1 MDISLLGRIR
11 RCLETGEADE
21 VTTPAAVADA
31 ARLVLPAIGTGLPP
45 GLLRELGMLHWLRH
59 CALPPGSVGPDL
71 QICTELFAPLAESF
85 PDVVPPPVLSWLQE
99 NHYPGLTPAELG
111 PFYAS
116 VITDAAL
123 AAADPVL
130 TDLGAAACR
139 AAVDVGGE
147 ADRPAHRL
155 NLMVLLNQ
163 RFEWTTAEAD
173 LDDAVAAGRAALE
186 SAGHPMAAAVRFPLG
201 VVLLTRFGI
210 RGQERDLTESTVLL
224 REAASSL
231 PPGDPNRVAY
241 LSQLALALETHANIG
256 GPLAVV
262 EEYVEVTREVLASCA
277 SDDPVFGEALLLRGS
292 ALRAR
297 FVRTGNPTD
306 IAESVRY
313 LRETLRSLP
322 EGSESH
328 VTAKLNL
335 ASSLQTRFAYASAF
349 TTPGG
354 PDEADLAEAI
364 TLSREADAAIGEGHP
379 LRWAVEATLATV
391 LRAGNTDPAE
401 AIRAAR
407 ATLAGLPADSP
418 LRGTALLSL
427 GESLRR
433 QYQAT
438 GGQEVL
444 REAVDVLREAKAA
457 GAGGPHGRAP
467 MLTALSMV
475 LYEAIKPAGTDG
487 AIDDSE
493 LGELDEA
500 IETTRAAAQ
509 GMPGDTVIHAQ
520 QLWQL
525 AELLRWRF
533 LRTGQATDLD
543 ERIETLRATVPLAPD
558 VPALTHCSSALSN
571 ALSFRYS
578 RNSDPADLD
587 ESVAVLC
594 RVVEA
599 LPADGAELPGLQADT
614 ALAHLQRFEARGE
627 PADRETASRLIRS
640 ALAATDADDSSRYR
654 MLGILATIL
663 ASTATSER
671 DPEKLTEAIETCY
684 AATPPGEVP
693 TVTVTLTL
701 GNALTSRYENT
712 GAQADL
718 EAAATTLRAALAH
731 ATGMNRAM
739 FANNLIQ
746 VLRIRFYRHGDRSA
760 LTEAIDSGKAALRT
774 SPDALLLAGNVAAA
788 QIDRYEW
795 VRDPADLTEAVDALR
810 SALGRARTDSPD
822 LPTLR
827 VYLSFA
833 LRARFQAM
841 ASTADLDEAIAVLR
855 PGLASSG
862 SRDQTAQLSLML
874 GGALSLHGQW
884 SNDPA
889 ALAEASE
896 LLEVAGDGLPVAN
909 PGRITAGILLAG
921 TLRLRYLDSGEE
933 PLLTKAIEIG
943 REVLARTQDEEA
955 NRAHTLITLGTL
967 LALRF
972 ERTGDIGVLAESIEV
987 LRRGVAAAGTNNAIA
1002 ANALS
1007 ELASALRG
1015 RYSILAERADLN
1027 EAIAAAERAVAL
1039 PGTTPA
1045 ERGVHVTA
1053 LAIGL
1058 LTRSLATG
1066 DLDDLDAAIDLGR
1079 EAARSPSWYIA
1090 SAVNLMTLGLSLWS
1104 RFDRTGTVSDLN
1116 AAIDALFEAAE
1127 DAHPGHTMRPIM
1139 LTNLSNALRTRAG
1152 LLGSAADLDAAVD
1165 AGRSAVA
1172 AAPANHPAVS
1182 MCLMNFG
1189 TALHIRYLER
1199 RDTADLDAAVAA
1211 LNEAADR
1218 STPQS
1223 PNRREILMNLA
1234 GLLRTRRDRRPGRD
1248 TLDRAVALGR
1258 EAVAITDVTHS
1269 MYPLCVL
1276 NLSTVLHTRYDRG
1289 GDDADAA
1296 ESIQLA
1302 GQAIDSMTAGDPRVA
1317 LAWVTLGRLHER
1329 RRVEGGGGLDAA
1341 VAAYRAAV
1349 ESPAT
1354 APTYRAAAAR
1364 LWAESAVR
1372 QRDWA
1377 SATEAFGVAVALM
1390 PQVAWHGVERDARER
1405 RLTVWEGMVRT
1416 AAAATLE
1423 AGDPGRAVEL
1433 LEQGRSVLWS
1443 QALQTRDDL
1452 SMLRE
1457 RDLALHDRLRAVAT
1471 KLAGTTV
1478 PDIPEAAA
1486 TTDPW
1491 SDPSQ
1496 RMRSD
1501 RIKLAEDW
1509 DRLLAEARALP
1520 GLEYLLRIPPLDTL
1534 REGLP
1539 DGPIVLLNV
1548 DEARC
1553 DALIVHRDRDVE
1565 HVPLPALSYVEAER
1579 RAEGYLRALELL
1591 ENPGEPGDLATT
1603 GARQTVHATLEWL
1616 WDTVADPV
1624 LTWLGYTGH
1633 DEALPRLW
1641 WCPTGSLT
1649 LLPLHAA
1656 GYHDPADTP
1665 TGRTV
1670 IDRAVSSYTPTLR
1683 ALAKANSADAV
1694 EPADRRVLVV
1704 SMPETPPVPGTPD
1717 LCPLPCARAEAEF
1730 ISSTLPLG
1738 RTSRVADTATHA
1750 AVTADLRTHAL
1761 AHFAC
1766 HGGQNLQQPSTGSLY
1781 LWDKPL
1787 TVLEVAE
1794 LDLEN
1799 AELAYLSACSTAIGG
1814 TTLPDEAI
1822 HLAAALQLAGYRQVI
1837 ATLWTITDRTA
1848 AEVTKSVYS
1857 GLLGPS
1863 GLRLDGTAQLLHR
1876 TVRALRDS
1884 APRNPA
1890 IWASYVHF
1898 GP

>member
-1 MDISLLGRIR
+1 MDISLLERIR

-31 ARLVLPAIGTGLPP
+31 ARLVLPAIGTDLPP
-45 GLLRELGMLHWLRH
+45 EMLRELGMLHWLRH
-59 CALPPGSVGPDL
+59 CALPPGSVGPDI
-71 QICTELFAPLAESF
+71 QTCTELFAPLAESF
-85 PDVVPPPVLSWLQE
+85 PGVVPPPVLSWLQE
-99 NHYPGLTPAELG
+99 NRYPGLTPAELG

-130 TDLGAAACR
+130 TDLGTAACR
-139 AAVDVGGE
+139 AAVDVGSE
-147 ADRPAHRL
+147 VDRPAHRF
-155 NLMVLLNQ
+155 NLMMLLNQ
-163 RFEWTTAEAD
+163 RFERTAAEAD

-186 SAGHPMAAAVRFPLG
+186 SAGHPIVPAVRFPLG
-201 VVLLTRFGI
+201 VVLLTRFGV
-210 RGQERDLTESTVLL
+210 RGQERDLTDSTVLL

-231 PPGDPNRVAY
+231 PPGDPDRVAY
-241 LSQLALALETHANIG
+241 LSQFASALEAQCNIG

-262 EEYVEVTREVLASCA
+262 EEYVEVTTQILANCA

-292 ALRAR
+292 ALRVR

-313 LRETLRSLP
+313 LRETLRRLP

-328 VTAKLNL
+328 VPAKLNL

-349 TTPGG
+349 TTPDG
-354 PDEADLAEAI
+354 PAEADLTEAI
-364 TLSREADAAIGEGHP
+364 ALAREADAAIAEGHP

-391 LRAGNTDPAE
+391 LRAGDTDPAE

-427 GESLRR
+427 GETLRR
-433 QYQAT
+433 QFRAT
-438 GGQEVL
+438 GDQEVL
-444 REAVDVLREAKAA
+444 REAVNVLREAKTA
-457 GAGGPHGRAP
+457 GAGGPLGRAP

-475 LYEAIKPAGTDG
+475 LYEAIKLAGTDG
-487 AIDDSE
+487 AIDDS
-493 LGELDEA
+493 ELDEA

-509 GMPGDTVIHAQ
+509 DVHGDTLIRGQ
-520 QLWQL
+520 LLWQL

-533 LRTGQATDLD
+533 LRTGQAPDLD

-558 VPALTHCSSALSN
+558 ALALTQCSSALSN

-578 RNSDPADLD
+578 RNSAPADLD
-587 ESVAVLC
+587 ESVAALC

-599 LPADGAELPGLQADT
+599 LPTDSPELPGLQADT

-627 PADRETASRLIRS
+627 PADRERATRLIRS
-640 ALAATDADDSSRYR
+640 ALAATGADDSSRYR
-654 MLGILATIL
+654 MLGTLAAILS
-663 ASTATSER
+663 STATSER

-684 AATPPGEVP
+684 AATPPGDVP

-701 GNALTSRYENT
+701 GNALMSRYENT
-712 GAQADL
+712 GAKADL
-718 EAAATTLRAALAH
+718 EAAATTLRGALAH
-731 ATGMNRAM
+731 ATGMNRTM
-739 FANNLIQ
+739 LVNNLIQ
-746 VLRIRFYRHGDRSA
+746 VLRIRFYRHGDESA

-774 SPDALLLAGNVAAA
+774 SPDVLLLAGNVAAA
-788 QIDRYEW
+788 QTDRYEW
-795 VRDPADLTEAVDALR
+795 ARDPADLTEAVDALR
-810 SALGRARTDSPD
+810 SVLGRARADDPD

-827 VYLSFA
+827 IYLGFA

-855 PGLASSG
+855 PGLASSR
-862 SRDQTAQLSLML
+862 SRDQTAQFSLML
-874 GGALSLHGQW
+874 GSALSLHGQW
-884 SNDPA
+884 SNDPL
-889 ALAEASE
+889 ALTEASE
-896 LLEVAGDGLPVAN
+896 LLEVAGNGLPVAN

-921 TLRLRYLDSGEE
+921 TLRLRFLSSGEE
-933 PLLTKAIEIG
+933 PLLTEAIEIG
-943 REVLARTQDEEA
+943 REVLAHIQDEET
-955 NRAHTLITLGTL
+955 NRAHTLIMLGTL

-972 ERTGDIGVLAESIEV
+972 ERTGDIEVVAESIEV

-1007 ELASALRG
+1007 ELAHALRS
-1015 RYSILAERADLN
+1015 RYSVLAELADLN
-1027 EAIAAAERAVAL
+1027 EAIAAAERAATL

-1045 ERGVHVTA
+1045 ERSVHVTA
-1053 LAIGL
+1053 LAVGL

-1066 DLDDLDAAIDLGR
+1066 DLDDLAAAIDLGR
-1079 EAARSPSWYIA
+1079 EAARLPNWHIA
-1090 SAVNLMTLGLSLWS
+1090 SAVNLMTLGLALWS

-1127 DAHPGHTMRPIM
+1127 VARPGHTMRPIM

-1165 AGRSAVA
+1165 AGRSAAA
-1172 AAPANHPAVS
+1172 AAPADHPAVS
-1182 MCLMNFG
+1182 LCLMNLG

-1211 LNEAADR
+1211 LTEAADR

-1223 PNRREILMNLA
+1223 PNRREILINLA

-1248 TLDRAVALGR
+1248 ALDRAVALVR
-1258 EAVAITDVTHS
+1258 EAIAITDVTHS
-1269 MYPLCVL
+1269 MYPVCVL
-1276 NLSTVLHTRYDRG
+1276 SLSTALHTRYDRG

-1296 ESIQLA
+1296 ESIELA
-1302 GQAIDSMTAGDPRVA
+1302 GQAIDGMTAGDPRVA
-1317 LAWVTLGRLHER
+1317 VAWVTLGRLHER
-1329 RRVEGGGGLDAA
+1329 RRVEGGNGLDAA
-1341 VAAYRAAV
+1341 VAAYRTAV

-1354 APTYRAAAAR
+1354 APAFRAAAAR
-1364 LWAESAVR
+1364 LWAEAAVR

-1377 SATEAFGVAVALM
+1377 SATEAFGVAVALI

-1405 RLTVWEGMVRT
+1405 RLTMWEGLARM
-1416 AAAATLE
+1416 AAAAALE

-1471 KLAGTTV
+1471 KLAATAV

-1520 GLEYLLRIPPLDTL
+1520 GLEYLLRIPPLATL

-1553 DALIVHRDRDVE
+1553 DALIVRRDRDVE
-1565 HVPLPALSYVEAER
+1565 HVPLPALSYAETGR
-1579 RAEGYLRALELL
+1579 RAEGYLRALTLL
-1591 ENPGEPGDLATT
+1591 ENPGGPGDLATT

-1624 LTWLGYTGH
+1624 LTRLGYTGH
-1633 DEALPRLW
+1633 DEPLPRLW

-1683 ALAKANSADAV
+1683 ALAKANTADAV

-1717 LCPLPCARAEAEF
+1717 MGPLPCARAEAEF
-1730 ISSTLPLG
+1730 ISRALPLG

-1750 AVTADLRTHAL
+1750 AITADLRTHAL

-1781 LWDKPL
+1781 LWDRPL

-1794 LDLEN
+1794 LDLEH

-1848 AEVTKSVYS
+1848 VEVTKMMYT

-1863 GLRLDGTAQLLHR
+1863 GLRLDGTAHLLHR